1 MLQVKDIRK
10 QYKTG
15 DLVQQ
20 ALDGVSLAFRDNE
33 FVAIL
38 GPSGSGKTT
47 LLNIVGGLDRYDS
60 GDLVING
67 VSTKDYKDRDWDTY
81 RNHSIGF
88 VFQSYNLI
96 SHQTVLKNVELALTI
111 SGISKAERRR
121 RATEALEKV
130 GLGDQIH
137 KRPNQMSGGQMQ
149 RVAIARALVNDPEI
163 LLADEPTGALDTQ
176 TGIQVMELLG
186 EVAKDRL
193 VIMVTHNPDLA
204 DEYANRIVRL
214 KDGVIISDSNPLE
227 VADEPT
233 KKPEKVKKASMSFST
248 ALGLSFNNLLTK
260 KGRTLMTATAG
271 SIGIIGIALILA
283 LSSGVDQYIEDL
295 QKSTM
300 TSYPITIDSSTLDL
314 SSLISAKVSTVGEIA
329 SDEEVAAG
337 VHSNSESLLLTNTL
351 TSSIVS
357 NDLTAFKAYLEDP
370 DSEIQQYIGENGVV
384 YTYDIYFDV
393 YATDEDGEYINTSR
407 SLSDDTSTSSAFI
420 SMMTTNMTA
429 SASGDT
435 SSMVTPISLMTGSD
449 TASGAENFAELIAGT
464 DGELISAVVTDSYD
478 VIYGAWPTSYD
489 EVVLVIDSKNSI
501 STDVL
506 YQLGLITSDEYQEIV
521 DAVDDG
527 AEEVDELTLDYED
540 VVGTTFQMVTFS
552 DYYTENEDGTFS
564 DVSSSYDDLNA
575 VIDDGVTLTIVGII
589 RENDSSSTTI
599 SAAVAYPSALT
610 DYIIDHTNASA
621 VVLAQEADEE
631 MDVLTGRAFEEE
643 SDAKKA
649 EDAKEY
655 LSELGVSDKA
665 SMYTLLM
672 YYASASESEAEDET
686 ETEDVDTTADIDYS
700 TLTEEELA
708 ALAAMSGDDSAAA
721 TDYTAAAAFD
731 ITTADE
737 TTLAAMLDAW
747 LESDPD
753 QDALVAIY
761 DAYLAGNTYEDNM
774 TAFGKVS
781 YDAPTSISIYCD
793 SFDDKEA
800 IAECI
805 TRYNETVDEDEQ
817 ITYTDYVALLTS
829 ALTSMVDIVSYV
841 LIAFVAVSL
850 VVSCI
855 MISIITQ
862 ISVMERTKEIGI
874 LRAIGASKHNIS
886 QVFNAETFIIG
897 ISSGVIGVGFSEL
910 LTIPINAIIHSLADT
925 TDINAVLPIQNAIV
939 LVIIS
944 IVITVISGL
953 RPAKSAA
960 KKDPVIALRTE

>member
-1 MLQVKDIRK
+1 M
-10 QYKTG
+10 
-15 DLVQQ
+15 
-20 ALDGVSLAFRDNE
+20 
-33 FVAIL
+33 
-38 GPSGSGKTT
+38 
-47 LLNIVGGLDRYDS
+47 
-60 GDLVING
+60 
-67 VSTKDYKDRDWDTY
+67 
-81 RNHSIGF
+81 SI
-88 VFQSYNLI
+88 
-96 SHQTVLKNVELALTI
+96 
-111 SGISKAERRR
+111 
-121 RATEALEKV
+121 
-130 GLGDQIH
+130 
-137 KRPNQMSGGQMQ
+137 
-149 RVAIARALVNDPEI
+149 
-163 LLADEPTGALDTQ
+163 
-176 TGIQVMELLG
+176 
-186 EVAKDRL
+186 
-193 VIMVTHNPDLA
+193 
-204 DEYANRIVRL
+204 
-214 KDGVIISDSNPLE
+214 
-227 VADEPT
+227 
-233 KKPEKVKKASMSFST
+233 ST

-314 SSLISAKVSTVGEIA
+314 SSLISAKVSTVGELA

-449 TASGAENFAELIAGT
+449 TASGADNFAELIAGT

-575 VIDDGVTLTIVGII
+575 VIDDGVTLTIVGIV
-589 RENDSSSTTI
+589 RENDNSSTTI